1 MTGKKTMGIE
11 SLWSTTEAPVTVSK
25 EILEQHRILVRE
37 YQTMLSK
44 RGNVAK
50 PSRSLRESEEVAR
63 ANLRAFER
71 LHGLTSPDPRIG

>member
-25 EILEQHRILVRE
+25 EILEQHRLLIRE
-37 YQTMLSK
+37 YQTMLQK
-44 RGNVAK
+44 RGPVNK

>member
-11 SLWSTTEAPVTVSK
+11 SLWSTTEVPVTISK
-25 EILEQHRILVRE
+25 EILEQHRILIRE
-37 YQTMLSK
+37 YQTMLQK
-44 RGNVAK
+44 RGPVNK